1 MSPEQARKLVASAE
15 KYADEDKRAVLAEII
30 DAGELVDALFTVA
43 SLRYEYDYEVQ
54 FGVHW
59 TPQGYEFATAEDT
72 RRVVA
77 RRRRAAPAR
86 IVRRL
91 VGEPEVAE

>member
-1 MSPEQARKLVASAE
+1 MAQALRTIAN
-15 KYADEDKRAVLAEII
+15 
-30 DAGELVDALFTVA
+30 
-43 SLRYEYDYEVQ
+43 LRYEYDYEVQ

-91 VGEPEVAE
+91 VSESEVVE